1 MGRGPALTRK
11 ALSFK
16 RLTEARRVLQTP
28 DRGFR
33 DAGLDVFTTLRGEE
47 SCN

>member
-1 MGRGPALTRK
+1 MGCGPALTRK

-28 DRGFR
+28 DRGCR
-33 DAGLDVFTTLRGEE
+33 DAGRDLFITLRGEE